1 MADNSVK
8 LIKWKFISWKGDI
21 LEEKQF
27 FYPFTAI
34 AGQKKMK
41 NTLILNLI
49 NPLIGGA
56 LIRGEKGTAKS
67 IAVRA
72 LSALMADIKVV
83 DLPVSATED
92 RVVGTLDIEHTLKT
106 GEKKFD
112 PGILS
117 WADGNILYV
126 DEVNLLDDHV
136 VDILLDAAAMGMNI
150 IEREGISYSHK
161 SRFVLVG
168 TMNPEEGD
176 LRPQLIDRFGLSVDV
191 TGEMDSKTRVEIIKR
206 RLSYDENPENF
217 LKQYKAD
224 ETLLKQQVLKARKL
238 LSNVKVNDEYLFLT
252 AKIVTDLNI
261 DGHRADITIIK
272 TARTI
277 AAFDGR
283 KNVIEKDVYE
293 AAELAIPHR
302 MRRLPFEEFEKTGTD
317 LSHIT

>member
-1 MADNSVK
+1 M
-8 LIKWKFISWKGDI
+8 KGDI
-21 LEEKQF
+21 LEEKQL

-34 AGQKKMK
+34 VGQKKMK
-41 NTLILNLI
+41 NALVLNLI
-49 NPLIGGA
+49 NPLIGGV

-72 LSALMADIKVV
+72 LSTLMADIKVV

-191 TGEMDSKTRVEIIKR
+191 TGERESKTRVEIIKR
-206 RLSYDENPENF
+206 RLSYDKDPENF

-224 ETLLKQQVLKARKL
+224 ETFLKQQVLKSRKL
-238 LSNVKVNDEYLFLT
+238 LPDVTVNNDYLFLT
-252 AKIVTDLNI
+252 AKIVADLNI

-277 AAFDGR
+277 AAFDER
-283 KNVIEKDVYE
+283 KNVIEEDVYE

-302 MRRLPFEEFEKTGTD
+302 MRRLPFEEFDETGTD
-317 LSHIT
+317 LSHIIQRIKV